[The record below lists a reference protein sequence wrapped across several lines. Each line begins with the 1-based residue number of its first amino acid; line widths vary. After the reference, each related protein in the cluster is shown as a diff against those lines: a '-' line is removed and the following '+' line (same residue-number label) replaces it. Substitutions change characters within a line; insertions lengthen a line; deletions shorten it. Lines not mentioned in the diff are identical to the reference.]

1 LGSLA
6 VIPFTEQYARDSAP
20 REVWDTPG
28 FKRTNVVLTTMWGV
42 VFLVSAIL
50 GVAAQEVDSSTAREW
65 LNWIIPIALVIGAF
79 KYTAWY
85 AEQART
91 RAGAERPA

>member
-1 LGSLA
+1 
-6 VIPFTEQYARDSAP
+6 
-20 REVWDTPG
+20 
-28 FKRTNVVLTTMWGV
+28 VLTLVWGA
-42 VFLVSAIL
+42 VFAVSAIL
-50 GVAAQEVDSSTAREW
+50 GVVAQHVDAGSDW

-85 AEQART
+85 ADQART